1 VKGYTL
7 DKLWIFMDDDEF
19 DIDRRVLENNP
30 LDLTGTLRINY
41 SETSDR

>member
-30 LDLTGTLRINY
+30 LDLTGTLGINY